1 MREPRRRMRVC
12 LISSIHPWVN
22 PRLVKEADLLA
33 SMGHEVS
40 VVTKRVDQWSDER
53 DIDLLAKKRWAA
65 DRVNLLRH
73 DRAGRW
79 PWLMTAV
86 RSTAALTGYRLTGA
100 LRLAEEGYY
109 RGFSSVLQSALRTR
123 ADLFIAHTQGAL
135 PIAARA
141 ARRLGARFGFDC
153 EDLLA
158 EEAADGL
165 TDPVVRRAILDI
177 ERAYLPQASYV
188 TATSHAMAA
197 YLANAYGIAP
207 HVVLNTFPLAELHG
221 VARPAARGRGPTIEL
236 VWVSATVGAR
246 RGLED
251 AVRALALL
259 PESARLT
266 IFGRMQPA
274 FEPELASLIGRL
286 GVADRVSIKPP
297 IPAPSLVMSTMSRFD
312 VGLTLDLNDCLNRG
326 LTICNKVFLYLQA
339 GLLVAATDTPGQREV
354 LDRVPRAGVVYTPGD
369 ADALAARLEPFVND
383 REKLLEAQEAAWQAG
398 QQRYN
403 WDRECEVFLGALG
416 DSQAAVR
423 TARAVVA
430 R

>member
-1 MREPRRRMRVC
+1 MRIC
-12 LISSIHPWVN
+12 LISSVHPWVN

-33 SMGHEVS
+33 SLGHEVS

-53 DIDLLAKKRWAA
+53 DVTLLANKRWTS

-73 DRAGRW
+73 DRSGRW
-79 PWLMTAV
+79 PWLMTAM
-86 RSTAALTGYRLTGA
+86 RSRAALTGYRLTGA

-109 RGFSSVLQSALRTR
+109 RGFSRVLQSALRTH

-141 ARRLGARFGFDC
+141 ARHTGAKYAFDC

-158 EEAADGL
+158 EETADGL

-177 ERAYLPQASYV
+177 ERVYVPQASYV

-197 YLANAYGIAP
+197 YLENAYRIAP
-207 HVVLNTFPLAELHG
+207 HVVLNAFPLAELSG
-221 VARPAARGRGPTIEL
+221 VPRPAARGRGPTTEL
-236 VWVSATVGAR
+236 VWMSATIGAR

-251 AVRALALL
+251 VVRALARLA
-259 PESARLT
+259 ESARLT

-274 FEPELASLIGRL
+274 FEPELASLIGQL
-286 GVADRVSIKPP
+286 GVADRISIKP

-312 VGLTLDLNDCLNRG
+312 VGLTLDLNDCLNRS

-383 REKLLEAQEAAWQAG
+383 RGKLLEAQEAAWQAG

-403 WDRECEVFLGALG
+403 WDREREVFLGAVGGALG
-416 DSQAAVR
+416 VPSLAPAAV
-423 TARAVVA
+423 AS
-430 R
+430 